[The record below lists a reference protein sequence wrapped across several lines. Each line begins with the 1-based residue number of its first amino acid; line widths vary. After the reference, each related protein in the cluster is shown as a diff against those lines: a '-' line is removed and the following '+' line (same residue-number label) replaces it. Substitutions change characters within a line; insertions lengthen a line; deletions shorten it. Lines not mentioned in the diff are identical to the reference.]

1 MNSYR
6 DGFKKVADFG
16 DDKPTL
22 SEVRT
27 LIEQANTDPGVTVL
41 ELVIHPIWTGMLL
54 DDVILPLDFR
64 RVGSLCFNTVTRL
77 RWQKTLRQTQA
88 TEEDQRLVKMNAG
101 FNGLVK

>member
-27 LIEQANTDPGVTVL
+27 LSEQANTDPGVTVL

-54 DDVILPLDFR
+54 DDVILPLEFR
-64 RVGSLCFNTVTRL
+64 RVGSLCFNTVACL
-77 RWQKTLRQTQA
+77 RWQKTLRQERLTD
-88 TEEDQRLVKMNAG
+88 EDQRIVRRRAGLKDLVK
-101 FNGLVK
+101 